1 MGTQS
6 SKSSNASESSS
17 EQGGSIP
24 TSSTKGRES
33 QMLEKSDIISVIS
46 TDGETAVRL
55 DGKHISTKYHP
66 RSRYF
71 ICDFPEY
78 F

>member
-1 MGTQS
+1 
-6 SKSSNASESSS
+6 
-17 EQGGSIP
+17 
-24 TSSTKGRES
+24 
-33 QMLEKSDIISVIS
+33 MLENSDIISVIS
-46 TDGETAVRL
+46 TDVEAAVRL

-71 ICDFPEY
+71 ILDFPEY